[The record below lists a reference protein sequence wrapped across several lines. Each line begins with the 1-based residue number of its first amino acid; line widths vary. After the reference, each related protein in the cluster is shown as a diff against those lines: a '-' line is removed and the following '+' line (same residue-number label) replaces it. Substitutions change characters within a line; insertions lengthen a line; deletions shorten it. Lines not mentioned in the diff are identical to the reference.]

1 MECRRILVLGAQ
13 GQVGFQLMR
22 ALAPLGEVVGTVRDP
37 SSRLPVDLLDHAS
50 LESAVVAVRPHLVV
64 NAVAYTAVD
73 RAEQEP
79 ELAMAINGTAV
90 GVLGDLAVRYGAS
103 LVHYSTD
110 YVFSG
115 SVGRPWREVDATN
128 PANVYGRSKLAGEQA
143 LLASGADGVVLR
155 TSWVYDRR
163 GHNFLLT
170 MRRLLAERE
179 DVRVVADQIGA
190 PTWARLVA
198 EATAQVVA
206 QTVPDG
212 LRFGDRSGIY
222 HLTCAGE
229 TSWFGF
235 AEAIRDLTGAGCC
248 VSPIDTAEYPL
259 PAPRPMDSRLDNGR
273 LEAVFGLRLPDWREA
288 LSLCLEEDAG
298 GP

>member
-1 MECRRILVLGAQ
+1 MERRRILVLGAQ

-22 ALAPLGEVVGTVRDP
+22 ALAPLGEVTGTVRDP
-37 SSRLPVDLLDHAS
+37 GSRHAVDLLDHAS
-50 LESAVVAVRPHLVV
+50 LEAAFVAIRPHLVV

-73 RAEQEP
+73 RAEQERD
-79 ELAMAINGTAV
+79 LAMAINAAAV

-115 SVGRPWREVDATN
+115 SVGRPWREDDETN

-143 LLASGADGVVLR
+143 LVASGVDAIILR
-155 TSWVYDRR
+155 TSWIYDRR
-163 GHNFLLT
+163 GRNFLLT

-179 DVRVVADQIGA
+179 EVRVV
-190 PTWARLVA
+190 
-198 EATAQVVA
+198 
-206 QTVPDG
+206 
-212 LRFGDRSGIY
+212 
-222 HLTCAGE
+222 AGE

-248 VSPIDTAEYPL
+248 VHPIDTVDYPL

-298 GP
+298 V

>member
-1 MECRRILVLGAQ
+1 MERRRILVIGAQ

-22 ALAPLGEVVGTVRDP
+22 ALAPLGEVTGTVRDP
-37 SSRLPVDLLDHAS
+37 GSRHAVDLLDHAS
-50 LESAVVAVRPHLVV
+50 LEAAFVAIRPHLAV

-79 ELAMAINGTAV
+79 EQSMAINAAAV
-90 GVLGDLAVRYGAS
+90 RVLGDLAVRYGAS

-115 SVGRPWREVDATN
+115 SVGRPWREDDETN

-143 LLASGADGVVLR
+143 LVASGADAIILR

-179 DVRVVADQIGA
+179 EVRVVADQIGA

-198 EATAQVVA
+198 QATALIVA
-206 QTVPDG
+206 QTLPDG
-212 LRFGDRSGIY
+212 LRFGDRGGIY

-248 VSPIDTAEYPL
+248 VSPIDTASYPL

-273 LEAVFGLRLPDWREA
+273 LEAVFGLRLPDWHDA

-298 GP
+298 G